1 MTVPTGDLIRMVS
14 LIFSPITIRFK
25 VLLLPVFLGR
35 VFGKLRFLKGWL
47 SFCGQQFIVGS
58 LISCLGV
65 SLW

>member
-35 VFGKLRFLKGWL
+35 VFGKFFFDK
-47 SFCGQQFIVGS
+47 
-58 LISCLGV
+58 
-65 SLW
+65 